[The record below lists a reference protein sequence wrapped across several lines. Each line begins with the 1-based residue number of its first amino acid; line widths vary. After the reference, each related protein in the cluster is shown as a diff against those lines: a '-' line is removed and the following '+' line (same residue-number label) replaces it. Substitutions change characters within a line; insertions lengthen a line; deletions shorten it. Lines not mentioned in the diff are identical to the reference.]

1 MPSSFLSA
9 ATLALSS
16 RIRSPT
22 SIILLELWCHLS
34 SSTGSSMSGDHQSK
48 IDQCELLATLCAL
61 MSFPDLLQGPEI
73 LFWTDNIGTLKA
85 VLTDTPNPE
94 MVALADA
101 LYLCLARL
109 GARVYF
115 ALVPGLANS
124 LPPQPSSVRCSWLD
138 CQA

>member
-85 VLTDTPNPE
+85 CVDGHTKSRNGGSCGR
-94 MVALADA
+94 AL
-101 LYLCLARL
+101 
-109 GARVYF
+109 
-115 ALVPGLANS
+115 LVPRSPGRSGLF
-124 LPPQPSSVRCSWLD
+124 CSRPR
-138 CQA
+138 AR